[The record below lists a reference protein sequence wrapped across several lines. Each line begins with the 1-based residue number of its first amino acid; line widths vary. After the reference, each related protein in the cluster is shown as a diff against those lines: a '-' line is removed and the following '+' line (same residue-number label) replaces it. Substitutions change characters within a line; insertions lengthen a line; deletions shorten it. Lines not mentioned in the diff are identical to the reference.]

1 MVYNV
6 KYTYSSVILSLT
18 HGTALILLY
27 IRKYMKSS
35 FILSLTPEDDVPR
48 RALKEGCGG
57 SAAAGRE
64 ECIVNCRPATS

>member
-1 MVYNV
+1 M
-6 KYTYSSVILSLT
+6 
-18 HGTALILLY
+18 LY

-64 ECIVNCRPATS
+64 ECIVNRRPATV